1 MIDEDGSGL
10 PCPSYH
16 AVRPATP
23 PAGPRVHSCM
33 SEPPRRARWLPPLS
47 AADGVLNRTTAAT
60 HIRVEA
66 DCAEQG
72 CE

>member
-1 MIDEDGSGL
+1 
-10 PCPSYH
+10 
-16 AVRPATP
+16 
-23 PAGPRVHSCM
+23 M

-72 CE
+72 CEQGRQGGRPAPLLIESVCDLLGVAHRRPLYG